1 MQIKIISALAIMV
14 MVTYA
19 CKKTSTNPDYAAD
32 AVCSGTTPTYTANVQ
47 SILNTNC
54 ATSGCHSAASSK
66 AGVNLSDFASASS
79 QFKSNSK
86 NLASVHH
93 GSGVEAMPKNAS
105 KLSDADIN
113 KLDCWVK
120 NGCPQ

>member
-1 MQIKIISALAIMV
+1 MRYKIISIIIV
-14 MVTYA
+14 CIVFYA
-19 CKKTSTNPDYAAD
+19 CKKSSTNPDYAAS
-32 AVCSGTTPTYTANVQ
+32 AVCSGTTPTYTAVVQ
-47 SILNTNC
+47 TILNTNC
-54 ATSGCHSAASSK
+54 ATSGCHSAASAK
-66 AGVNLSDFASASS
+66 AGINLSDFANASS

-93 GSGVEAMPKNAS
+93 GSGVQSMPKNAN

-120 NGCPQ
+120 NSCPQ